1 MKQIKPD
8 KYKSYLQHN
17 LIELEYL
24 KFEKFENIK
33 VICNYKLRIFRFH

>member
-24 KFEKFENIK
+24 KFEIFENLTISET
-33 VICNYKLRIFRFH
+33 VIILNF